1 MGEDIW
7 SWNVGRRE
15 KGRDRMLLGEGEKV
29 NGREEGRWRD
39 GKGWERKG
47 KEEKGKG
54 LDGMDW
60 V

>member
-1 MGEDIW
+1 M
-7 SWNVGRRE
+7 GRRE